1 MGRHRGKYAEG
12 PSDRSRRRK
21 GRGGA
26 VAALAA
32 AMVIVVGLAVA
43 GVYAFGRGD
52 GCGGSDIDL
61 VVAVSPELAPA
72 LSELADDF
80 NAEEHTVDQRCVR
93 ADVREADSANVAF
106 QITGAGATTG
116 DTDSHVWIPDSSLW
130 PRLVQGQAG
139 DAVITET
146 GTSVART
153 PLVVAELS
161 EFADDQD
168 GTTWADVVPTTAP
181 GDEAERVVRV
191 VDPTRSSSG
200 LATLYLLNGA
210 LEEASPDADTFN
222 AHMTA
227 ALQAL
232 HRGASADEDSAFL
245 ALSGGSS
252 EAPPVMVM
260 SEQAVWRYN
269 TDHADAVAQPNYLD
283 DGTYFLDYPYIVRS
297 DDSEITR
304 AAEEFRAAV
313 RSDAAVDLFLGEGFR
328 GPEGELDDGVL
339 TADAGFG
346 ADVPTELPAPS
357 DGSVRELTRFWNQLK
372 MDSRVLTI
380 VDVSGSMLAEVPGTG
395 LTRMQVAGA
404 ASAEGLQMFSDSSEL
419 GLWKFSTNVNN
430 ALHYQEVAPI
440 RELQAT
446 GDTGEEHRD
455 VLGAALQSMQP
466 LPEGDTALYETYLA
480 AYQEMSRTYRPD
492 RTNVILMLTD
502 GDNDNPGGM
511 ELDELMSQLE
521 SMASPSRPI
530 PIITIAFGPDVQNL
544 EPLQRIAAAT
554 GGAAYMT
561 EDPTE
566 IGDIFLQAFSLRIV
580 GDEESADGAEDA
592 EDADEG

>member
-1 MGRHRGKYAEG
+1 MGRHRGKYAEE
-12 PSDRSRRRK
+12 PSDRSRRHR

-43 GVYAFGRGD
+43 GVYMFGQGD
-52 GCGGSDIDL
+52 GCGSSDIEL
-61 VVAVSPELAPA
+61 NVAVSPELAPA
-72 LSELADDF
+72 LADLAGDF
-80 NAEEHTVDQRCVR
+80 NDEEHTVDNHCVR
-93 ADVREADSANVAF
+93 ASVREADSADVAF
-106 QITGAGATTG
+106 QITGSGATTG
-116 DTDSHVWIPDSSLW
+116 DTDSHVWIPDSSVW
-130 PRLVQGQAG
+130 PRLVQSQAG

-146 GTSVART
+146 GTSVARS
-153 PLVVAELS
+153 PLVVAELA
-161 EFADDQD
+161 EYADDQE
-168 GTTWADVVPTTAP
+168 GTTWTDVVPTGAP
-181 GDEAERVVRV
+181 GEEADRVVRV

-222 AHMTA
+222 AQMTA

-232 HRGASADEDSAFL
+232 HRGTSADEDSAFL
-245 ALSGGSS
+245 ALSGGNA

-269 TDHADAVAQPNYLD
+269 TAHTDAAAQPSYLE

-297 DDSEITR
+297 EDSEITR
-304 AAEEFRAAV
+304 AAEVFRASV
-313 RSDAAVDLFLGEGFR
+313 RSEAAAERLLDEGFR
-328 GPEGELDDGVL
+328 GPEGELDGGVL
-339 TADAGFG
+339 TEDAGFR
-346 ADVPTELPAPS
+346 AEQPTELPAPS
-357 DGSVRELTRFWNQLK
+357 EGSITELTRFWNQLK

-404 ASAEGLQMFSDSSEL
+404 ASAEGLQMFSETSEL
-419 GLWKFSTNVNN
+419 GLWEFSTNVNN
-430 ALHYQEVAPI
+430 NLHYQEVAPI

-446 GDTGEEHRD
+446 DDSGNEHRD
-455 VLGAALQSMQP
+455 VLGAALQAMQP

-521 SMASPSRPI
+521 SMSSPSRPI

-580 GDEESADGAEDA
+580 TEEE
-592 EDADEG
+592 

>member
-12 PSDRSRRRK
+12 PSDRSRRRR
-21 GRGGA
+21 GRGSA

-43 GVYAFGRGD
+43 GVYMFGQGD
-52 GCGGSDIDL
+52 GCGSSDIEL
-61 VVAVSPELAPA
+61 NVAVSPELAPA
-72 LSELADDF
+72 LADLAGDF
-80 NAEEHTVDQRCVR
+80 NDEEHTVDNHCVR
-93 ADVREADSANVAF
+93 ASVREADSADVAF
-106 QITGAGATTG
+106 QITGSGATTG
-116 DTDSHVWIPDSSLW
+116 DTDSHVWIPDSSVW
-130 PRLVQGQAG
+130 PRLVQSQAG

-146 GTSVART
+146 GTSVARS
-153 PLVVAELS
+153 PLVVAELA
-161 EFADDQD
+161 EYADDQEE
-168 GTTWADVVPTTAP
+168 TTWTDVVPTGAP
-181 GDEAERVVRV
+181 GEETDRVVRV

-222 AHMTA
+222 AQMTA

-232 HRGASADEDSAFL
+232 HRGTSADEDSAFL
-245 ALSGGSS
+245 ALSGGNA

-269 TDHADAVAQPNYLD
+269 TAHTDAAAQPSYLD

-297 DDSEITR
+297 EDSEITR
-304 AAEEFRAAV
+304 AAEVFRASV
-313 RSDAAVDLFLGEGFR
+313 RSEAAAERLLDEGFR
-328 GPEGELDDGVL
+328 GPEGELDGGVL
-339 TADAGFG
+339 TEDAGFR
-346 ADVPTELPAPS
+346 AEQPTELPAPS
-357 DGSVRELTRFWNQLK
+357 EGSITELTRFWNQLK

-419 GLWKFSTNVNN
+419 GLWEFSTNVNN
-430 ALHYQEVAPI
+430 NLHYQEVAPI

-446 GDTGEEHRD
+446 DDSGSEHRD
-455 VLGAALQSMQP
+455 VLGAALQAMQP

-521 SMASPSRPI
+521 SMSSPSRPI
-530 PIITIAFGPDVQNL
+530 PIITIAFGPDVRNL

-580 GDEESADGAEDA
+580 TEEE
-592 EDADEG
+592 EE

>member
-1 MGRHRGKYAEG
+1 MGRHRGRYAEE
-12 PSDRSRRRK
+12 PSGRSRRRR

-26 VAALAA
+26 FAALAA

-43 GVYAFGRGD
+43 GVYMFGQGD
-52 GCGGSDIDL
+52 GCGGSDIELD
-61 VVAVSPELAPA
+61 VAVSPELGPA
-72 LSELADDF
+72 LADVAGDF
-80 NAEEHTVDQRCVR
+80 NAEEHKVDNSCVR
-93 ADVREADSANVAF
+93 ANVRQVDSANVAYK
-106 QITGAGATTG
+106 ITGSGATMG
-116 DTDSHVWIPDSSLW
+116 DTESDVWIPDSSVW
-130 PRLVQGQAG
+130 PRLVQSQSG

-146 GTSVART
+146 GTSLARS
-153 PLVVAELS
+153 PLVLAELA
-161 EFADDQD
+161 EFAEADD
-168 GTTWADVVPTTAP
+168 GETTWMDVVPTAAP
-181 GDEAERVVRV
+181 GEESDRTVRV
-191 VDPTRSSSG
+191 VDPARSSSG
-200 LATLYLLNGA
+200 LGTLYLLHGA

-227 ALQAL
+227 ALQSL
-232 HRGASADEDSAFL
+232 HQGASADEDAAFL
-245 ALSGGSS
+245 ALSGGGA

-269 TDHADAVAQPNYLD
+269 AAHADAEAQPSYLS

-297 DDSEITR
+297 EDSDITR
-304 AAEEFRAAV
+304 AAEVFRTAV
-313 RSDAAVDLFLGEGFR
+313 RTDEAVQRFVDEGFR
-328 GPEGELDDGVL
+328 GPDGEVNGSVL
-339 TADAGFG
+339 TEEAGFR
-346 ADVPTELPAPS
+346 ADEPAELPAPS
-357 DGSVRELTRFWNQLK
+357 EGSITELTRSWNQLK

-430 ALHYQEVAPI
+430 DLHYQEIAPI

-446 GDTGEEHRD
+446 DDAGNAHRD
-455 VLGAALQSMQP
+455 VIGTALQGLEP
-466 LPEGDTALYETYLA
+466 LPQGDTALYETYLA

-492 RTNVILMLTD
+492 RTNVVLMLTD
-502 GDNDNPGGM
+502 GDNDNPGGL
-511 ELDELMSQLE
+511 EFEELMSQIDSL
-521 SMASPSRPI
+521 ASPTRPI

-544 EPLQRIAAAT
+544 EPLQEIAAAT

-566 IGDIFLQAFSLRIV
+566 IGDIFLQAFSLRIADD
-580 GDEESADGAEDA
+580 GTEEE
-592 EDADEG
+592 

>member
-12 PSDRSRRRK
+12 PSDRSRRRR

-43 GVYAFGRGD
+43 GVYMFGQGD
-52 GCGGSDIDL
+52 GCGGSDIEL
-61 VVAVSPELAPA
+61 NVAVSPELAPA
-72 LSELADDF
+72 LADVAGDF
-80 NAEEHTVDQRCVR
+80 NAEEHTVDNRCVR
-93 ADVREADSANVAF
+93 ASVTEADSADVAF
-106 QITGAGATTG
+106 QITGSGATTG
-116 DTDSHVWIPDSSLW
+116 DTDSHVWIPDSSVW
-130 PRLVQGQAG
+130 PRMVQSQAG

-146 GTSVART
+146 GTSVARS
-153 PLVVAELS
+153 PLVVAELA
-161 EFADDQD
+161 EFADDRE
-168 GTTWADVVPTTAP
+168 GTTWTDVVPTAAP
-181 GDEAERVVRV
+181 GEETDRVVRV

-245 ALSGGSS
+245 ALSGGNA
-252 EAPPVMVM
+252 EAPPLMVM
-260 SEQAVWRYN
+260 SEQSVWRYN
-269 TDHADAVAQPNYLD
+269 EAHADAAAQPSYLD

-297 DDSEITR
+297 EDSEITR
-304 AAEEFRAAV
+304 AAEVFRASV
-313 RSDAAVDLFLGEGFR
+313 RSDESAERLLDEGFR

-339 TADAGFG
+339 TEGAGFR
-346 ADVPTELPAPS
+346 AEEPSELPAPS
-357 DGSVRELTRFWNQLK
+357 EGSITELTRFWNQLK

-419 GLWKFSTNVNN
+419 GLWEFSTNVNN
-430 ALHYQEVAPI
+430 NLHYQEVAPI

-446 GDTGEEHRD
+446 DDSGNEHRD
-455 VLGAALQSMQP
+455 VLGAALQGMQP

-502 GDNDNPGGM
+502 GDDDNPGGM

-521 SMASPSRPI
+521 SMSSPSRPI
-530 PIITIAFGPDVQNL
+530 PIITIAFGPDVRNL
-544 EPLQRIAAAT
+544 EPLQQIAAAT

-580 GDEESADGAEDA
+580 SDDDE
-592 EDADEG
+592 

>member
-1 MGRHRGKYAEG
+1 
-12 PSDRSRRRK
+12 
-21 GRGGA
+21 
-26 VAALAA
+26 
-32 AMVIVVGLAVA
+32 MVIVVGLAVA
-43 GVYAFGRGD
+43 GVYMFGQGD
-52 GCGGSDIDL
+52 GCGGSDIEL
-61 VVAVSPELAPA
+61 NVAVSPELAPA
-72 LSELADDF
+72 LADVAGDF
-80 NAEEHTVDQRCVR
+80 NAEEHTVDNRCVR
-93 ADVREADSANVAF
+93 ASVTEADSADVAF
-106 QITGAGATTG
+106 QITGSGATTG
-116 DTDSHVWIPDSSLW
+116 DTDSHVWIPDSSVW
-130 PRLVQGQAG
+130 PRMVQSQAG

-146 GTSVART
+146 GTSVARS
-153 PLVVAELS
+153 PLVVAELA
-161 EFADDQD
+161 EFADDRE
-168 GTTWADVVPTTAP
+168 GTTWTDVVPTAAP
-181 GDEAERVVRV
+181 GEETDRVVRV

-245 ALSGGSS
+245 ALSGGNA
-252 EAPPVMVM
+252 EAPPLMVM
-260 SEQAVWRYN
+260 SEQSVWRYN
-269 TDHADAVAQPNYLD
+269 EAHADAAAQPSYLD

-297 DDSEITR
+297 EDSEITR
-304 AAEEFRAAV
+304 AAEVFRASV
-313 RSDAAVDLFLGEGFR
+313 RSDESAERLLDEGFR

-339 TADAGFG
+339 TEGAGFR
-346 ADVPTELPAPS
+346 AEEPSELPAPS
-357 DGSVRELTRFWNQLK
+357 EGSITELTRFWNQLK

-419 GLWKFSTNVNN
+419 GLWEFSTNVNN
-430 ALHYQEVAPI
+430 NLHYQEVAPI

-446 GDTGEEHRD
+446 DDSGNEHRD
-455 VLGAALQSMQP
+455 VLGAALQGMQP

-502 GDNDNPGGM
+502 GDDDNPGGM

-521 SMASPSRPI
+521 SMSSPSRPI
-530 PIITIAFGPDVQNL
+530 PIITIAFGPDVRNL
-544 EPLQRIAAAT
+544 EPLQQIAAAT

-580 GDEESADGAEDA
+580 SDDDE
-592 EDADEG
+592 